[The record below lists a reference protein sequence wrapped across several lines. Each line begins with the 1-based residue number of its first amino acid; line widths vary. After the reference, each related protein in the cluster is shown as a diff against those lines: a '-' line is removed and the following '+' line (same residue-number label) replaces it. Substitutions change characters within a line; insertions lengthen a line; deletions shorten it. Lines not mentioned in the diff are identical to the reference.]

1 MKRSKVFAFPFQYLR
16 PIPRPAS
23 PSHNQRMDLLTKIDA
38 LETAREIDD
47 LNLTIKNLRSQLD
60 FQHQQNRV
68 LRVRTARYEAI
79 LGMEEAA

>member
-1 MKRSKVFAFPFQYLR
+1 MRKTKVVSLSIRHFRTIPHSAPSPHTCLMDR
-16 PIPRPAS
+16 PTTAE
-23 PSHNQRMDLLTKIDA
+23 

-47 LNLTIKNLRSQLD
+47 LHDQVKNLRSQLD
-60 FQHQQNRV
+60 FSAQQLRT